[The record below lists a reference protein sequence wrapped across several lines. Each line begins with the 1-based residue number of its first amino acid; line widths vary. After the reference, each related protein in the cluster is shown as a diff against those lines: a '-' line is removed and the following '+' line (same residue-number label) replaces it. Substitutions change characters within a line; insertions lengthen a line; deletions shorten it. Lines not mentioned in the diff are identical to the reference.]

1 MTAISPSGR
10 SNTCRFSTPVCIA
23 PLRTPTQQRQTLA
36 VCRSIRSGVS
46 TRLSVPPVCPTCP
59 PLVLPD
65 FPRRLP
71 ARRGVFFNPSL
82 DGGFELLALSFP
94 QLPSKLS
101 DFHPQGGALRPPR
114 FVLTPH
120 PGDLSPKRLDQPDNL
135 GRTTH
140 PYFDSRRPS
149 SCRAPSRGNPISHR
163 TCGNSDWPLLGS
175 YPFSPNQFKPY
186 RTRTRLFRT
195 MNDVVSPSTSGR
207 STISIK
213 AHSASLAAHSILPRK
228 DTRLSRT
235 ARQSNSVNASAAV
248 PDFGGLWDQE
258 ETSLKPLRVKHLWR
272 LDAAH
277 LWRPETA
284 IDVVAPKIIAS
295 DGQT

>member
-94 QLPSKLS
+94 NCPRSFPTSTRKAALS
-101 DFHPQGGALRPPR
+101 ARRASFSRRTPATSRRSVSISLTISGGR
-114 FVLTPH
+114 LTH
-120 PGDLSPKRLDQPDNL
+120 TLN
-135 GRTTH
+135 
-140 PYFDSRRPS
+140 SRRPS